1 MLLLDLNN
9 NARLSAIFN
18 SFDNVDQGPLG
29 LPGRPGDPGDKG
41 DTGKP
46 GLVSSSSL
54 HILRFTLFYFVLCGS
69 FYCVSVEQTLTVQ
82 LIFVA

>member
-9 NARLSAIFN
+9 NARLYAIFN

-54 HILRFTLFYFVLCGS
+54 HIERNTLKNCYFTLF
-69 FYCVSVEQTLTVQ
+69 SVEVSIVSL
-82 LIFVA
+82 LNKLLLFS

>member
-46 GLVSSSSL
+46 GLVSSLKEIHLKNVILLFSL
-54 HILRFTLFYFVLCGS
+54 WKFLLCL
-69 FYCVSVEQTLTVQ
+69 Y
-82 LIFVA
+82 